1 MSVSALLPVST
12 LLPLSAVSSYVL
24 WFVTPVLGAL
34 RNYAKY
40 RTFNPVLFVRTP
52 VLSGVIYVVL
62 SQSGQTGQTG
72 QTVTNAILLAAISER
87 WVLLAY
93 KMSLSFYYDD
103 FRLKKAKYILKGHIK
118 T

>member
-1 MSVSALLPVST
+1 MSVSAL
-12 LLPLSAVSSYVL
+12 SALSSYAL

-52 VLSGVIYVVL
+52 VLSGLLYVAVVHAEVL
-62 SQSGQTGQTG
+62 PDST
-72 QTVTNAILLAAISER
+72 AILVAAISER

-103 FRLKKAKYILKGHIK
+103 FRVKKAKYILKGHIQG
-118 T
+118 